1 VLLCLAWV
9 PGLQGETL
17 MSPYD
22 LFALGAAVCWAVG
35 SVMSVA
41 PSRHLGA
48 FAFTRWRMLMVAF
61 MLWAVVAVNG
71 SWHSFDVHAWGV
83 MAVSGLVGIFIGDTA
98 LFSAI
103 NRLGPRRAGVL
114 FATHAAFS
122 AALGFIWLGERMSLQ
137 AFLGAVLTLAGVM
150 LAIVL
155 GRHKNETHAW
165 EADHGHIGLG
175 VALALVAALCQ
186 AVGSLIAK
194 PVMATQVDPV
204 MASAVRV
211 TVATVAHF
219 VLLAAG
225 FRAARAQQTPTLR
238 VLAQTGL
245 NGFIAMGIGMTL
257 VLLAL
262 EKGDVGMVAILSS
275 VSPILVLPLL
285 WFQLKRAPALGA
297 WVGASLT
304 VVGTA
309 LILWR

>member
-1 VLLCLAWV
+1 
-9 PGLQGETL
+9 
-17 MSPYD
+17 MNPYD
-22 LFALGAAVCWAVG
+22 LFALGAAACWALG
-35 SVMSVA
+35 SVMSVT

-48 FAFTRWRMLMVAF
+48 FAFTRWRMAMVAV
-61 MLWAVVAVNG
+61 MLWTVVAVQG
-71 SWHSFDVHAWGV
+71 SWHSFNGHAWGV
-83 MAVSGLVGIFIGDTA
+83 MGVSGLIGIFIGDTA

-122 AALGFIWLGERMSLQ
+122 AALGFTLLDERMSIQ
-137 AFLGAVLTLAGVM
+137 ALLGGVLTLAGVM

-155 GRHKNETHAW
+155 GRHKDETHAW
-165 EADHGHIGLG
+165 EANHGQVGVG
-175 VALALVAALCQ
+175 VALALLAALCQ

-194 PVMATQVDPV
+194 PVMAQQVDPI

-211 TVATVAHF
+211 SVATAAHG
-219 VLLAAG
+219 VLLLAG
-225 FRAARAQQTPTLR
+225 FMAARAHQAPTAQ

-262 EKGDVGMVAILSS
+262 EQGDVGMVAILSS

-285 WFQLKRAPALGA
+285 WLQLKRAPAPGAWLGA
-297 WVGASLT
+297 ILT

>member
-1 VLLCLAWV
+1 MA
-9 PGLQGETL
+9 
-17 MSPYD
+17 PYD
-22 LFALGAAVCWAVG
+22 LFALGAAACWAIG
-35 SVMSVA
+35 SVMSVM

-48 FAFTRWRMLMVAF
+48 IAFTRWRMAMVAL
-61 MLWAVVAVNG
+61 MLWAVVAVQG
-71 SWHSFDVHAWGV
+71 SWHSFDTHAWGV

-122 AALGFIWLGERMSLQ
+122 AVLGFALLGERMNLQ
-137 AFLGAVLTLAGVM
+137 ALMGGVLTLAGVM
-150 LAIVL
+150 LAILL
-155 GRHKNETHAW
+155 GRHKDETHAW
-165 EADHGHIGLG
+165 EADHGQVRVG
-175 VALALVAALCQ
+175 VALALLAALCQ

-194 PVMATQVDPV
+194 PVMALQVDPI

-211 TVATVAHF
+211 TVATAAHA
-219 VLLAAG
+219 VLLLAG
-225 FRAARAQQTPTLR
+225 FQAARADRAPTTR
-238 VLAQTGL
+238 VLLQTGL

-285 WFQLKRAPALGA
+285 WLQLKRAPAPGAWLGA
-297 WVGASLT
+297 ILT

>member
-1 VLLCLAWV
+1 MA
-9 PGLQGETL
+9 
-17 MSPYD
+17 PYD
-22 LFALGAAVCWAVG
+22 LFALGAAGCWALSSMT
-35 SVMSVA
+35 SVT

-48 FAFTRWRMLMVAF
+48 FAFTRWRMAMVAI
-61 MLWAVVAVNG
+61 MLWVVVVVQG
-71 SWHSFDVHAWGV
+71 TWGTFDAHAWGV
-83 MAVSGLVGIFIGDTA
+83 MGVSGLVGIFIGDTA

-114 FATHAAFS
+114 FATHAAFG
-122 AALGFIWLGERMSLQ
+122 AALGFALLGERMSLQ
-137 AFLGAVLTLAGVM
+137 AFAGAVLTLAGVM
-150 LAIVL
+150 TAMAL
-155 GRHKNETHAW
+155 GRHKDETHDW
-165 EADHGHIGLG
+165 EANRGHMGLG

-194 PVMATQVDPV
+194 PVMAQQQVDPI

-211 TVATVAHF
+211 TVATMAHG
-219 VLLAAG
+219 VLLLSG
-225 FRAARAQQTPTLR
+225 FTAARSTQVPTLR

-245 NGFIAMGIGMTL
+245 NGFIAMGVGMTL

-285 WFQLKRAPALGA
+285 WLQLGRAPALGA
-297 WVGASLT
+297 WVGATLT
-304 VVGTA
+304 VLGTG

>member
-1 VLLCLAWV
+1 MA
-9 PGLQGETL
+9 
-17 MSPYD
+17 PYD
-22 LFALGAAVCWAVG
+22 LLALGAAACWAVG
-35 SVMSVA
+35 SVMSVTPA
-41 PSRHLGA
+41 RHLGA
-48 FAFTRWRMLMVAF
+48 IAFTRWRMAMVAL
-61 MLWAVVAVNG
+61 MLWSVVLVQG
-71 SWHSFDVHAWGV
+71 SWHGFDGHAWGI
-83 MAVSGLVGIFIGDTA
+83 MAISGLIGIFIGDTA

-122 AALGFIWLGERMSLQ
+122 AALGFGLLDERMNMQ
-137 AFLGAVLTLAGVM
+137 ALLGGMLTLAGVM
-150 LAIVL
+150 LAILL
-155 GRHKNETHAW
+155 GRHKGETHDW
-165 EADHGHIGLG
+165 ETDRGHVGMG
-175 VALALVAALCQ
+175 VALALLAALCQ

-194 PVMATQVDPV
+194 PVMAQHVDPI

-211 TVATVAHF
+211 TVATAAHG
-219 VLLAAG
+219 VLLLAG
-225 FRAARAQQTPTLR
+225 FQAARASQPPTLR

-285 WFQLKRAPALGA
+285 WLQLKRAPAPGAWLGA
-297 WVGASLT
+297 VMT
-304 VVGTA
+304 VLGTA

>member
-1 VLLCLAWV
+1 MA
-9 PGLQGETL
+9 
-17 MSPYD
+17 PYD
-22 LFALGAAVCWAVG
+22 LFALGAAACWAVG
-35 SVMSVA
+35 SIMSVT

-48 FAFTRWRMLMVAF
+48 FAFTRWRMAMVAL
-61 MLWAVVAVNG
+61 MLWSVVAVQG
-71 SWHSFDVHAWGV
+71 TWSTFDGHAWAI
-83 MAVSGLVGIFIGDTA
+83 MALSGLVGIFIGDTA

-122 AALGFIWLGERMSLQ
+122 AALGFLFLGERMSLQ
-137 AFLGAVLTLAGVM
+137 AFAGAVLTLAGVM
-150 LAIVL
+150 TAMAM
-155 GRHKNETHAW
+155 GRRKDETHAW
-165 EADHGHIGLG
+165 ELDRGPVALG
-175 VALALVAALCQ
+175 VLLALVAALCQ

-194 PVMATQVDPV
+194 PVMAQYVDPV

-211 TVATVAHF
+211 TAATAVHG
-219 VLLAAG
+219 VLLLSG
-225 FRAARAQQTPTLR
+225 FTAARATQAPTLR

-245 NGFIAMGIGMTL
+245 NGFIAMGVGMTL

-285 WFQLKRAPALGA
+285 WLQLGRAPALGA
-297 WVGASLT
+297 WVGSVLT
-304 VVGTA
+304 VVGTG

>member
-1 VLLCLAWV
+1 
-9 PGLQGETL
+9 
-17 MSPYD
+17 MNPYD
-22 LFALGAAVCWAVG
+22 LFALGAAACWALG
-35 SVMSVA
+35 SVMSVT

-48 FAFTRWRMLMVAF
+48 FAFTRWRMAMVAV
-61 MLWAVVAVNG
+61 MLWTVVAVQG
-71 SWHSFDVHAWGV
+71 SWHSFNGHAWGV
-83 MAVSGLVGIFIGDTA
+83 MGVSGLIGIFIGDTA

-122 AALGFIWLGERMSLQ
+122 AALGFALLDERMSIQ
-137 AFLGAVLTLAGVM
+137 ALLGGVLTLAGVM

-155 GRHKNETHAW
+155 GRHKDETHAW
-165 EADHGHIGLG
+165 EANHGQVGVG
-175 VALALVAALCQ
+175 VALALLAALCQ
-186 AVGSLIAK
+186 SVGSLIAK
-194 PVMATQVDPV
+194 PVMAQQVDPI

-211 TVATVAHF
+211 SVATAAHG
-219 VLLAAG
+219 VLLLAG
-225 FRAARAQQTPTLR
+225 FMAARAHQAPTAR

-262 EKGDVGMVAILSS
+262 EQGDVGMVAILSS

-285 WFQLKRAPALGA
+285 WLQLKRAPAPGAWLGA
-297 WVGASLT
+297 ILT